1 MSDDRK
7 ESEFDVTPDISGP
20 AAAGSAWVK
29 VGAAALLL
37 VFGATMAYIVVEKN
51 KPQDKSAEPGF
62 VVQNSLPTD
71 YYSVT
76 EPEVF
81 ETPKEEATPEP
92 AKKPV
97 AKRKA
102 KTKAKGGEAAQAA
115 VAGQPRIQRV
125 GGAGGDSQVLQFNAA
140 RRDAGATSVRVNRS
154 FEYVNTQD
162 SFDEAQDL
170 ASFPVNLD
178 RTLTVDRNIPC
189 ILIEEIDSTL
199 PGKVRC
205 QVEHN
210 VFAAHGRNI
219 LIPAGS
225 KAVGFYKPLEKPGDR
240 RLAVGWERIIT
251 PDGINIHTTDNR
263 MADQMGRSG
272 LTGDVDSRFWE
283 RYGMTL
289 LITAISATTAI
300 QVAKESNDQA
310 TAVAIQGAQQDLA
323 SVASAVLQE
332 NINLAPK
339 VYIPAGSRIFMTP
352 VVDIWFKKPERKVVR
367 AVASPK

>member
-1 MSDDRK
+1 MSDDRNK
-7 ESEFDVTPDISGP
+7 SEFDVTPDISAP
-20 AAAGSAWVK
+20 VAAGSAWVK
-29 VGAAALLL
+29 GGAVALLL
-37 VFGATMAYIVVEKN
+37 VFGATMGYVVIEKTKSQE
-51 KPQDKSAEPGF
+51 KPAEPAF
-62 VVQNSLPTD
+62 MVQNSLPAD
-71 YYSVT
+71 YYSVQ

-81 ETPKEEATPEP
+81 ETPKEEPAEPE
-92 AKKPV
+92 KKPA

-102 KTKAKGGEAAQAA
+102 KGAGTKASASTPVA

-125 GGAGGDSQVLQFNAA
+125 TAGNDSQVLQFNAA

-240 RLAVGWERIIT
+240 RLAVGWERILT

-263 MADQMGRSG
+263 LGDQMGRSG

-352 VVDIWFKKPERKVVR
+352 VVDIWFKKPERKVVS
-367 AVASPK
+367 AVAAQTK